1 MAEEVEG
8 TAREEDRLPWLE
20 TVDEDY
26 DEGPK
31 TGRIIV
37 LVLIGLAV
45 LAAVIFGY
53 VWFQRH
59 GGPQGSGD
67 LIAAQQGDYKVRPDD
82 PGGLNVSGEGD
93 TAVATSGGVT
103 GNSTIDPRRGPEA
116 PVAGHHA
123 RPTPVPTGQPRVV
136 TNVPAPTTGSGSAAG
151 ASGGGNGGGSLVQ
164 LGSYP
169 SEATAN
175 AAWSSQSQRFGFVA
189 GLGKSVQRATVNGA
203 TVYRLRVNAGSS
215 GAATSLC
222 QRIQQG
228 GGACFVPRD

>member
-1 MAEEVEG
+1 MAEGVET
-8 TAREEDRLPWLE
+8 TAHEEDRLPWLE

-31 TGRIIV
+31 LGRTIALI
-37 LVLIGLAV
+37 LIGLAV

-53 VWFQRH
+53 SWFQRH
-59 GGPQGSGD
+59 SGADGNGD

-123 RPTPVPTGQPRVV
+123 QPTPLPTTGQPRVV
-136 TNVPAPTTGSGSAAG
+136 TSVPAPAAG
-151 ASGGGNGGGSLVQ
+151 TTAAANAAAGNGGGSLVQ
-164 LGSYP
+164 LGSFP
-169 SEATAN
+169 SEAAAN
-175 AAWSSQSQRFGFVA
+175 AAWSNLSQRFGFVA
-189 GLGKSVQRATVNGA
+189 GLGKSVQRASVNGA
-203 TVYRLRVNAGSS
+203 IVFRLRVNAGSA
-215 GAATSLC
+215 GAAASLC
-222 QRIQQG
+222 QRVQQG